1 MYQYNGC
8 PPAAQKAVLSISE
21 MLNPAAPVSHHSARY
36 GAASSPGAWSPSDAA
51 PSPSNYTY
59 SSQPERTGWEY
70 HPSAAAWESDPAP
83 RRYPATPTTRLPP
96 ISVPPSEGPAGGY
109 AGDGHRNSHSSWG
122 GGSGASSP
130 RVFGSFTPVEGARQ
144 QHLPTGGGLARGERE
159 TSLSTLDGSEGPAKA
174 SGKTRQNFPGPVT
187 KVFNEWAEK
196 RILVNDDRCR
206 FTKSEMVTIA
216 SVTDVELKQVENWYT
231 NHRRRGFPQQMIDV
245 LHREAKAVERKYRE
259 ADQLAAQQQQEGTA
273 TPGEVLRAQA
283 EAVRAAGAPGRSPG
297 SGNRRR
303 GKGWRR

>member
-1 MYQYNGC
+1 
-8 PPAAQKAVLSISE
+8 
-21 MLNPAAPVSHHSARY
+21 MLNPAAPASPHSARY
-36 GAASSPGAWSPSDAA
+36 GAASSPGAWSPSDGV

-59 SSQPERTGWEY
+59 SQPERAGWDY
-70 HPSAAAWESDPAP
+70 HP
-83 RRYPATPTTRLPP
+83 TPPPTRLPP
-96 ISVPPSEGPAGGY
+96 ISVPSSESPAGGY
-109 AGDGHRNSHSSWG
+109 AGDGYRNSHSSWG

-130 RVFGSFTPVEGARQ
+130 RVFGGFNSIDGSR
-144 QHLPTGGGLARGERE
+144 HHHMPTGGGLARGERE
-159 TSLSTLDGSEGPAKA
+159 TSLSTLDGSEGPVKA

-187 KVFNEWAEK
+187 KIFNEWAEK

-259 ADQLAAQQQQEGTA
+259 ADQLAQGAAAGGGGNA
-273 TPGEVLRAQA
+273 SSPGELLRAQA
-283 EAVRAAGAPGRSPG
+283 EAAGLRARLADLRQWEQAARQRLAALKAKVREGKRKGAGGR
-297 SGNRRR
+297 
-303 GKGWRR
+303 